1 MVSKYEKGM
10 LSSVEQVLQ
19 ISKSKS
25 YTLIRKLNEELKQK
39 GFITIAGKIPKKYLE
54 ERCYGLAE
62 KEA

>member
-1 MVSKYEKGM
+1 MQSRYYGVDE
-10 LSSVEQVLQ
+10 VEQVLQ

>member
-1 MVSKYEKGM
+1 MQSMYYGVDE
-10 LSSVEQVLQ
+10 VEQVLQ
-19 ISKSKS
+19 ISNSKS

>member
-1 MVSKYEKGM
+1 MQSMYYGVDEVG
-10 LSSVEQVLQ
+10 QVLQ

-54 ERCYGLAE
+54 ERCYGISE

>member
-1 MVSKYEKGM
+1 
-10 LSSVEQVLQ
+10 
-19 ISKSKS
+19 
-25 YTLIRKLNEELKQK
+25 KLNEELKQK